1 MVGREL
7 ILRRPSKGLWM
18 LKTRHMVPV
27 FALLGSVAVMTQP
40 AQARWYGP
48 WRPPIYTG
56 PGVPGYTIPPDFVYI
71 GPSIFTGAPVYASP
85 YGARPAY
92 GLYRYADPYRA
103 GRVRRYGD
111 Q

>member
-1 MVGREL
+1 M
-7 ILRRPSKGLWM
+7 ILRGPSKGLWM
-18 LKTRHMVPV
+18 LKTRHMVSV

-40 AQARWYGP
+40 AHARWYGP

-92 GLYRYADPYRA
+92 GLYRYAYPYRA

>member
-1 MVGREL
+1 MRYA
-7 ILRRPSKGLWM
+7 
-18 LKTRHMVPV
+18 RHMVIV
-27 FALLGSVAVMTQP
+27 FALLGGVAVIMQP
-40 AQARWYGP
+40 AHARWYGP

-92 GLYRYADPYRA
+92 GLYRYAYPYRA